1 MQNDTKKILKKV
13 FPNTSISI
21 NSNINNTL
29 EWDSI
34 SHIILISELE
44 RYFKKKLSTKEVIRL
59 SSIKRIDKEILDF
72 KKKK

>member
-44 RYFKKKLSTKEVIRL
+44 RYF
-59 SSIKRIDKEILDF
+59 F
-72 KKKK
+72 KPLMLNFSLANKTRFDVDLLFVWFE